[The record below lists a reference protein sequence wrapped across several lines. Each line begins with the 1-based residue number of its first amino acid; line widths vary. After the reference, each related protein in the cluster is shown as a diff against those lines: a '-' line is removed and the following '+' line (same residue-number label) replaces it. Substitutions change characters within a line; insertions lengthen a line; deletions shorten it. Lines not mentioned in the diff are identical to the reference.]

1 VGLPM
6 TDAMPGDA
14 FEQILRSVLAQG
26 FKAIKLCIDGFGH
39 RDNSLSIDEW
49 DRREARLL
57 KFAREI
63 VGRDIKLMLDA
74 YGSDPA
80 WSADIDWALKTA
92 DVLAAL
98 DYLWFEEPL
107 APGAIDEFVQLTERA
122 SVVIAGAEDF
132 ILLND
137 FERVSK
143 RHAMNILQPDCTRAG
158 GLTQMRAIRQLAD
171 QHGLHVIPH
180 GWNTAIGLAADLQ
193 FQATVAGDR
202 YCMVECRPDKTITD
216 LLKNDPFAL
225 DSDGRIA
232 VPTAP
237 GLGVTLNEAFL
248 SSL

>member
-1 VGLPM
+1 
-6 TDAMPGDA
+6 
-14 FEQILRSVLAQG
+14 
-26 FKAIKLCIDGFGH
+26 
-39 RDNSLSIDEW
+39 
-49 DRREARLL
+49 
-57 KFAREI
+57 
-63 VGRDIKLMLDA
+63 MLDA

-137 FERVSK
+137 FESVSK

-237 GLGVTLNEAFL
+237 GLGVALNEAFL